1 MRIYTDL
8 TDKASKGGITNS
20 DGFKRQQ
27 RQQRQLS
34 EFGLK
39 LIKLIRQGEEMGK
52 CECGLNWFKQAKLN
66 IGKTIWYKAI
76 LRCQTAKYMLTSHA
90 KLTYF
95 WTSRPQLRTNVVT
108 LYTK

>member
-27 RQQRQLS
+27 RQQRQLF
-34 EFGLK
+34 EYGLK

-52 CECGLNWFKQAKLN
+52 CECGLN
-66 IGKTIWYKAI
+66 
-76 LRCQTAKYMLTSHA
+76 
-90 KLTYF
+90 
-95 WTSRPQLRTNVVT
+95 
-108 LYTK
+108 